1 MILVRV
7 IKELTANQQVKESQ
21 TEQIRWDYSCY
32 FSLNVS
38 IMSIV
43 FSLKRFNFKWSRIIA
58 CYKEKLAW
66 TGLTGFEWRPST

>member
-43 FSLKRFNFKWSRIIA
+43 FSLKRFNFK
-58 CYKEKLAW
+58 
-66 TGLTGFEWRPST
+66 

>member
-38 IMSIV
+38 LMSI
-43 FSLKRFNFKWSRIIA
+43 FFFFKA
-58 CYKEKLAW
+58 FQL
-66 TGLTGFEWRPST
+66 